1 MKRLVSTLAAI
12 ALAAPSIGYAAPA
25 AQSLSL
31 KNAAAVQPV
40 RASAA
45 VAKKNRADNT
55 VVLAVAGGLIIL
67 GILCAAEICDGN
79 GDDSP

>member
-31 KNAAAVQPV
+31 KNSVAVQPV
-40 RASAA
+40 RASTA
-45 VAKKNRADNT
+45 VGKKNRAENNT

-67 GILCAAEICDGN
+67 GILCAAEICKSDG
-79 GDDSP
+79 DSD